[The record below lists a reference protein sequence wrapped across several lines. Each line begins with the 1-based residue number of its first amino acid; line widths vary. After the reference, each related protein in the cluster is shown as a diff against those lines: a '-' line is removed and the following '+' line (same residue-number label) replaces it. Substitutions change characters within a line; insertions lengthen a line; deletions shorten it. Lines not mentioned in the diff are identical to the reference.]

1 MIRTFRHK
9 GLEKF
14 FRTGS
19 KVGINPEHAEKLRIQ
34 LTALEHAIRPG
45 DMNASGWRLHKLTGN
60 FAGFYSVSISGNWR
74 LTFRFAGNDAVD
86 VNYMDYH

>member
-1 MIRTFRHK
+1 MVKTFRHK

-19 KVGINPEHAEKLRIQ
+19 KVGIKPEHAGKLRIQ

-74 LTFRFAGNDAVD
+74 LIFRFVGNDAVD